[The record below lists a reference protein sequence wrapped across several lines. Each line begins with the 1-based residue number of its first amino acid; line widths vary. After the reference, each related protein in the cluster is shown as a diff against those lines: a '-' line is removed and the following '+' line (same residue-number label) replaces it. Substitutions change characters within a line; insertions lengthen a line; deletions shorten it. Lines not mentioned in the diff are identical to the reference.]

1 MGVTPNLELDIG
13 ELSLDGFSHV
23 DPISVGSTIEMELSR
38 LLQERGLP
46 SNFLTDRNAKQLDF
60 GTFNLDANSGPRTI
74 GRQIAKTIYSGFNQ
88 GNAHPSQAKE
98 VQQEAPATS
107 PAK

>member
-1 MGVTPNLELDIG
+1 MTPNLELDIG

-23 DPISVGSTIEMELSR
+23 DPIRVGSTIEMELSR

-60 GTFNLDANSGPRTI
+60 GTFSLDASSGSRAI

-88 GNAHPSQAKE
+88 GHAHAPQAKE
-98 VQQEAPATS
+98 VQKEAQATS
-107 PAK
+107 TAK